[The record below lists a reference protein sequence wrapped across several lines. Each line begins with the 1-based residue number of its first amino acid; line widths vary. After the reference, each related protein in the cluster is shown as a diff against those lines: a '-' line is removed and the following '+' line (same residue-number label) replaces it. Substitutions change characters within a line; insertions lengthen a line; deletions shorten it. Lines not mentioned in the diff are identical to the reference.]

1 MRDSST
7 MMSVDYYGVDGVLL
21 TEIVLYG
28 RNTIMATK
36 CESNVRRMAGIV
48 VLAGLLGGWF
58 ISSWVYLLTAFAGV
72 NLLQSSFTDICPA
85 ESMLSRLGLGC

>member
-1 MRDSST
+1 
-7 MMSVDYYGVDGVLL
+7 MMYDDYRAVDGVLF
-21 TEIVLYG
+21 TEIVLYN

-58 ISSWVYLLTAFAGV
+58 ITSWIYLLTAFAGV
-72 NLLQSSFTDICPA
+72 NLLQSSFTNICPA
-85 ESMLSRLGLGC
+85 ESILSRLGLGC

>member
-1 MRDSST
+1 
-7 MMSVDYYGVDGVLL
+7 MMYDDYRAVDGVLF
-21 TEIVLYG
+21 TEIVLCN

-58 ISSWVYLLTAFAGV
+58 ITSWIYLLTAFAGV
-72 NLLQSSFTDICPA
+72 NLLQSSFTNICPA
-85 ESMLSRLGLGC
+85 ESILSRLGLGC